1 MNNQEVLSQAPEML
15 NNRPARDFTIH
26 IDRFGY
32 IFRCDHYL
40 IPMPVGLL
48 IYLIVNFVIEMF

>member
-15 NNRPARDFTIH
+15 NNRPARDFTVH

-32 IFRCDHYL
+32 IFRCDQYL
-40 IPMPVGLL
+40 IAMPFSFFF
-48 IYLIVNFVIEMF
+48 NSFEMF